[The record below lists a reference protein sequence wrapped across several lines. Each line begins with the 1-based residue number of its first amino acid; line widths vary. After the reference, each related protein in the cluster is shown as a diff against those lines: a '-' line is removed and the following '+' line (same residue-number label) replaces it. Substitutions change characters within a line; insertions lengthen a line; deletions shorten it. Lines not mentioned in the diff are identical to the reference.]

1 MYLNTSTLFN
11 KQALIAFFVCSAVTL
26 LPDFAYAAT
35 GAPTDTGDLITAGVL
50 ENVVKY
56 GRWIGLVI
64 IALAFFVV
72 GYFSLRAYSAWADED
87 NRQGTMP
94 RLIMVVL
101 LGIFVFTIVTIFITK
116 GISYL
121 EDNLTTA
128 YIEPAP
134 VVETSIV

>member
-1 MYLNTSTLFN
+1 
-11 KQALIAFFVCSAVTL
+11 
-26 LPDFAYAAT
+26 
-35 GAPTDTGDLITAGVL
+35 
-50 ENVVKY
+50 
-56 GRWIGLVI
+56 
-64 IALAFFVV
+64 
-72 GYFSLRAYSAWADED
+72 LRAYSAWADED

-128 YIEPAP
+128 YVEPAP